1 MLSVEFLYSAA
12 ANAGMLQKALLD
24 TTEVMVD
31 FRAPDEDVLSGLG
44 VSRDYA
50 IRYPLSWLPS
60 LAAGNTLEISGQSY
74 RVREI
79 TAIGD
84 GSERRASLSKL

>member
-1 MLSVEFLYSAA
+1 MLSVEFLYCAA
-12 ANAGMLQKALLD
+12 ANAGMLQKAFFD
-24 TTEVMVD
+24 STEVMVD

-50 IRYPLSWLPS
+50 IRYPMTWLPS

>member
-12 ANAGMLQKALLD
+12 ANAGMLQKAFLES
-24 TTEVMVD
+24 TEVMVD
-31 FRAPDEDVLSGLG
+31 FRAPDEDVLSGMG

-50 IRYPLSWLPS
+50 IRYPLTWLPS
-60 LAAGNTLEISGQSY
+60 LAAGNTLEISGQTY

>member
-1 MLSVEFLYSAA
+1 MLSVEFLYCAA
-12 ANAGMLQKALLD
+12 ANAGMLQKAVFD
-24 TTEVMVD
+24 STEVMVD

-50 IRYPLSWLPS
+50 IRYPLTWLPS
-60 LAAGNTLEISGQSY
+60 LAAGNTLEISGQNY

>member
-1 MLSVEFLYSAA
+1 MLSVEFLYCAA
-12 ANAGMLQKALLD
+12 ANAGMLRKAFFES
-24 TTEVMVD
+24 TEVMVD

-50 IRYPLSWLPS
+50 IRYPLTWLPS
-60 LAAGNTLEISGQSY
+60 LVAGNTLEISGQNY